1 MYMYVVK
8 TEVQK
13 QTDIKSEWNV
23 CFCLVMLIY
32 CSMWHTWVC
41 KLFDYGITVSIV
53 GHKSVLYKTDISF
66 LNVIGVVLTCYAV
79 SNVSEMICLF
89 MCACLMTFIQ
99 DSSFHFTN
107 KLVITG
113 TLMFVCFF
121 TEIGLLTAL

>member
-1 MYMYVVK
+1 M
-8 TEVQK
+8 
-13 QTDIKSEWNV
+13 N
-23 CFCLVMLIY
+23 
-32 CSMWHTWVC
+32 
-41 KLFDYGITVSIV
+41 G
-53 GHKSVLYKTDISF
+53 
-66 LNVIGVVLTCYAV
+66 IGVVLTCYVV

-121 TEIGLLTAL
+121 TEIGLLYKIIISLKSIYKDAL